1 MAASRDISIY
11 QGDSY
16 THEARIRNSSNVAIN
31 ISGRTYTAQIKR
43 SKGSDSVVAS
53 FTTSITDAA
62 NGVLTFSMTSSN
74 TANISSGT
82 YYYDLEEVNGSTVTT
97 LMGGKVTV
105 VGDISNG

>member
-1 MAASRDISIY
+1 MAGSRDISIY

-16 THEARIRNSSNVAIN
+16 THETRIKNSANTAIN

-62 NGVLTFSMTSSN
+62 NGILTFSMTSSN
-74 TANISSGT
+74 TANIASGI
-82 YYYDLEEVNGSTVTT
+82 YYYDLEETNGATITT

-105 VGDISNG
+105 IGDISNG